1 MTSATLEKPLT
12 RESLVNP
19 DAHLS
24 TPEGSGLFAAQ
35 TPRLPRIHANR
46 VFSSPSGE
54 LLSIRFNYK
63 PRFRRLSTVL
73 DQKTSTKSSS
83 CKPVSEKRLD
93 WQVAGTLVRPSN
105 AVDCDE
111 RSAQA
116 KNDPEC
122 AEQARE

>member
-63 PRFRRLSTVL
+63 PRFRRLSTIRDRKSLQNLLVANQLQKAAGAFGSQDRTTLFDPPFAVL
-73 DQKTSTKSSS
+73 IGAIQLVLYTSVIAMYS
-83 CKPVSEKRLD
+83 V
-93 WQVAGTLVRPSN
+93 
-105 AVDCDE
+105 
-111 RSAQA
+111 
-116 KNDPEC
+116 
-122 AEQARE
+122 